1 MLWNTTGGR
10 ANSGACPRQADEST
24 NSGLRSRIDEVSDKK
39 GSQRRGRNRKGIGG
53 QPDADDRTANAVFL
67 ALQAER
73 LAGPTRRWTGRSMWR
88 FGVRAFGV
96 WVVAVGSL
104 ILVPS
109 TASVAAEPL
118 EMAPKYYSKQ
128 TRDGWQLSIS
138 IEGERINSVPNLA
151 AATTSREGFVTLAA
165 TATAVGGAT
174 PITDSLFITGYQ
186 VGCQT
191 DVSSGLGMGGS
202 GAGGGNAG
210 VGNTFINPVA
220 ASDSVGGAGGGA
232 GFLQT
237 TVQPGVIVEVP
248 MANMALSPDGRA
260 MLDIDNIHIK
270 ADACGGYVT
279 IRSYA
284 YLRVATAVAH
294 TGFAVYGD
302 PLRI

>member
-1 MLWNTTGGR
+1 
-10 ANSGACPRQADEST
+10 
-24 NSGLRSRIDEVSDKK
+24 
-39 GSQRRGRNRKGIGG
+39 
-53 QPDADDRTANAVFL
+53 
-67 ALQAER
+67 
-73 LAGPTRRWTGRSMWR
+73 MWR

-248 MANMALSPDGRA
+248 MATWPSHPTDEQCWTSTTSISRPTRVEATSPSGR
-260 MLDIDNIHIK
+260 MPTF
-270 ADACGGYVT
+270 V
-279 IRSYA
+279 
-284 YLRVATAVAH
+284 LRR
-294 TGFAVYGD
+294 
-302 PLRI
+302 PLRIPDSPSTAIRSESRNRR

>member
-1 MLWNTTGGR
+1 
-10 ANSGACPRQADEST
+10 
-24 NSGLRSRIDEVSDKK
+24 
-39 GSQRRGRNRKGIGG
+39 
-53 QPDADDRTANAVFL
+53 
-67 ALQAER
+67 
-73 LAGPTRRWTGRSMWR
+73 MWR
-88 FGVRAFGV
+88 FGVRAVGA

-109 TASVAAEPL
+109 TAPVAAEPL
-118 EMAPKYYSKQ
+118 EMAPKYYTKQ
-128 TRDGWQLSIS
+128 TRDGWQLAIS

-165 TATAVGGAT
+165 TATATGGVT

-186 VGCQT
+186 LGCQT

-210 VGNTFINPVA
+210 VGNPVINPVA

-237 TVQPGVIVEVP
+237 TIQPGVIVEVP

-284 YLRVATAVAH
+284 FLRIATAVAH

>member
-1 MLWNTTGGR
+1 
-10 ANSGACPRQADEST
+10 
-24 NSGLRSRIDEVSDKK
+24 
-39 GSQRRGRNRKGIGG
+39 
-53 QPDADDRTANAVFL
+53 
-67 ALQAER
+67 
-73 LAGPTRRWTGRSMWR
+73 MWR
-88 FGVRAFGV
+88 FGVRAVAAV

-104 ILVPS
+104 VVS
-109 TASVAAEPL
+109 SAACVAADAVD
-118 EMAPKYYSKQ
+118 MAPKYLSKQ
-128 TRDGWQLSIS
+128 TRDGWNLSIS
-138 IEGERINSVPNLA
+138 IEAERINSVPNLA
-151 AATTSREGFVTLAA
+151 AANTSREGFVTLSA
-165 TATAVGGAT
+165 TATAAGGES

-186 VGCQT
+186 LGCQT
-191 DVSSGLGMGGS
+191 DVSSGLGMGGA

-210 VGNTFINPVA
+210 VGAPVINPVA

-237 TVQPGVIVEVP
+237 TIQPGVIVEVP

-284 YLRVATAVAH
+284 FLRIATAVAH